1 MSAALTSPHDPD
13 PAEGQDP
20 QNRAEPAPVAA
31 PVSVS
36 TPASRRARLSGFAR
50 TEAPSL
56 VVGGVAALYFFVVCL
71 RLPWESDFA
80 LHLAVLN
87 RLLAHPLH
95 PGDPVLALGGTS
107 AYYTPYTVAL
117 MLLGKA
123 TGASALALYKFAGIV
138 NTALLLTG
146 LFRFVR
152 SLSPARWAPPLALVG
167 LLFWWGTTVIA
178 WSGFLSL
185 VSFAD
190 CVAYPSTF
198 ATALTLHLWASLAAK
213 PLRPRRAIALGLL
226 LGVIALT
233 HQFTALG
240 TLIGVAAILI
250 ARRRTVL
257 NRVPSLARPVNRT
270 LLITLSLGA
279 LVCLLLIAAW
289 PYYHLWNV
297 TQTDQLSALDAQH
310 HALYRHAAR
319 WYGLALPA
327 LVALGLRLRRDKTDQ
342 LVLLFLGAGAVVGY
356 GAVSGHWSYGRSW
369 PMVILAAVISLAIA
383 AAEAP
388 TPRLRV
394 AWALPIAAITA
405 VGVWT
410 QSSAL
415 LYATPGS
422 LQATVRKVVETRQAK
437 ASLPTLNWLGDH
449 LSYGDVVLA
458 DQPSA
463 QDLVVAHGGYGVAS
477 PWILPDFPFALWTAR
492 QHAVA
497 QFFAPDTAATTRG
510 VLLTAYR
517 VKWILLGPGE
527 SLPADV
533 PASLTASDALGY
545 RLYRV

>member
-1 MSAALTSPHDPD
+1 MTAELTSPHDRD
-13 PAEGQDP
+13 PAEGQGP
-20 QNRAEPAPVAA
+20 QNGAEPASA
-31 PVSVS
+31 
-36 TPASRRARLSGFAR
+36 PASRRARLSGFAR
-50 TEAPSL
+50 TEAPS
-56 VVGGVAALYFFVVCL
+56 VIVGGVAAVYFFVVCL

-213 PLRPRRAIALGLL
+213 PLRPRRAVALGLL
-226 LGVIALT
+226 LGVIALA

-240 TLIGVAAILI
+240 TLIGVIALLA
-250 ARRRTVL
+250 ARRRTMFS
-257 NRVPSLARPVNRT
+257 RGPDRRVNRA
-270 LLITLSLGA
+270 LLTTLSLGA
-279 LVCLLLIAAW
+279 ALCLVLIAIW

-310 HALYRHAAR
+310 HALYRHALR

-327 LVALGLRLRRDKTDQ
+327 LVALGLRFRRDKTDQ

-369 PMVILAAVISLAIA
+369 PMVLLAALVALAIA

-388 TPRLRV
+388 TPRLRL
-394 AWALPIAAITA
+394 AWTVPIAAITA

-415 LYATPGS
+415 LYVTPGS

-437 ASLPTLNWLGDH
+437 ASLPALDWLGDH
-449 LSYGDVVLA
+449 LRNGDVVLA
-458 DQPSA
+458 DQPTA

-497 QFFAPDTAATTRG
+497 QFFAPDAAATTRSA
-510 VLLTAYR
+510 LLTEYQ

-527 SLPADV
+527 SLPSAV
-533 PASLTASDALGY
+533 PATFTAGDDLGY
-545 RLYRV
+545 RLYRIG